1 MQKSYVI
8 KNTEN
13 NKYFTGDYNCWWVL
27 DIKDARRFRIIESL
41 ERELS
46 GLTSSENDLDAME
59 NIKTVVVETIYDF
72 N

>member
-13 NKYFTGDYNCWWVL
+13 NKYFTCDYKCWWVL
-27 DIKDARRFRIIESL
+27 DIKEAKRYRIIEAL
-41 ERELS
+41 ERELG
-46 GLTSSENDLDAME
+46 GLKISEDDLDALE
-59 NIKTVVVETIYDF
+59 NVKTVVVETIYDF